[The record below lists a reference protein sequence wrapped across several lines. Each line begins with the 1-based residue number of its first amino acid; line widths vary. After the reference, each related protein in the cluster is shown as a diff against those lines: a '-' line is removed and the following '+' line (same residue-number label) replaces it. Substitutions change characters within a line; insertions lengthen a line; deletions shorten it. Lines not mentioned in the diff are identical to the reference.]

1 MDQSPTVNNSPAA
14 AKESKAL
21 GGVAAQTGLPGV
33 NQNVNPWP
41 KAASLT
47 KSELDAILSRLVER
61 VQYITGATGAAIGLL
76 EGTDM
81 VCRATSG
88 TTAPDLGVHLETWK
102 GLSGECIRSG
112 QTLRCDNVDFDKRV
126 EVESC
131 RRMGV
136 QSIIV
141 TPVRRNNVVVGI
153 FELFS
158 SQPYAIQDRDV
169 ATLQRTSE
177 VVKKELER
185 RPLVVD
191 AAYLRLPDQASHETI
206 VADDH
211 ANGKKNPTQSA
222 PSENE
227 VVRSVADVALPATV
241 TEIQNS
247 PEVLSVPCRNCGAA
261 LETGRL
267 LCPECGSLQ
276 ADPEMLPVTEPE
288 EAPAAVTKASED
300 RDPFSFKQR
309 IRIPRYTVGVIL
321 GTLALFV
328 AFVPIH
334 TNQVDAQ
341 SPAAA
346 QAQEQA
352 SAPAVAT
359 AAPVAQQ
366 PASPTAAVAPA
377 PQNNV
382 SAPPPVNSSSTSAP
396 VGSGPSGQ
404 QAASA
409 PPVTR
414 PSQLPQAAQTQIVP
428 MLGNQASAQAPAT
441 AEANMQALA
450 GAPVQA
456 VGPVTA
462 TPHAG
467 PVVQPENPGMQPRYE
482 APQRTTQNHQN
493 EPWFIARVNNAIDSF
508 QQMFQPPPDPGPTPE
523 QLGDG
528 RVVVWV
534 DLTTGL
540 YYCPSASTYGKTEK
554 GKFLTQKEAQA
565 EYFTSAIRIG
575 CK

>member
-1 MDQSPTVNNSPAA
+1 MNNSPTAT
-14 AKESKAL
+14 KESKAL
-21 GGVAAQTGLPGV
+21 GGVPTQVGTSSFD
-33 NQNVNPWP
+33 QKVNPWP
-41 KAASLT
+41 KAAALT

-112 QTLRCDNVDFDKRV
+112 ETLRCENVDFDKRV

-153 FELFS
+153 FELFF
-158 SQPYAIQDRDV
+158 SQPYAFQDRDV

-177 VVKKELER
+177 LVKKELER

-191 AAYLRLPDQASHETI
+191 AAYVRLPDQPTHDTI
-206 VADDH
+206 LADDRF
-211 ANGKKNPTQSA
+211 NGNSRESIPVET
-222 PSENE
+222 EF
-227 VVRSVADVALPATV
+227 VRAAVDVASPATV
-241 TEIQNS
+241 TQNS

-261 LETGRL
+261 LEAGRL

-276 ADPEMLPVTEPE
+276 ADPEMLPVSEAE
-288 EAPAAVTKASED
+288 EVPAAVPKARED

-309 IRIPRYTVGVIL
+309 IRIPKYSVGLIL
-321 GTLALFV
+321 AMLALFV
-328 AFVPIH
+328 ALVPIH

-352 SAPAVAT
+352 SAPTVAN
-359 AAPVAQQ
+359 APAVAQQ
-366 PASPTAAVAPA
+366 PIPQPAAAQSPAQSNTP
-377 PQNNV
+377 
-382 SAPPPVNSSSTSAP
+382 APPPISSSPTSAP
-396 VGSGPSGQ
+396 VGSAPSGQ
-404 QAASA
+404 QSAYA
-409 PPVTR
+409 PPATS
-414 PSQLPQAAQTQIVP
+414 PSQSPQAAQPAIVP
-428 MLGNQASAQAPAT
+428 LRNQPSAHAPAT
-441 AEANMQALA
+441 SEANLQALA

-456 VGPVTA
+456 AGPLTA

-467 PVVQPENPGMQPRYE
+467 PITQPENPVTQPRYE
-482 APQRTTQNHQN
+482 APLRTTQNHQN
-493 EPWFIARVNNAIDSF
+493 EPWFIARVSNAIDSF
-508 QQMFQPPPDPGPTPE
+508 QQMFQPPPDPGPTAE
-523 QLGDG
+523 QLGDA

-540 YYCPSASTYGKTEK
+540 YYCPGASTYGKTEK